1 MTCVENEINCWLF
14 HLLTALH
21 CNFQGEELRI
31 TLAII
36 GEQKWEDALM
46 EGKSPKAKQ
55 FVARTSNELKVLM
68 KIGIG
73 DNFYNLRYGK

>member
-1 MTCVENEINCWLF
+1 MLDF

-21 CNFQGEELRI
+21 RNFFQGEELRI
-31 TLAII
+31 TLVII

-73 DNFYNLRYGK
+73 DNFYNLRYGNREYAYF